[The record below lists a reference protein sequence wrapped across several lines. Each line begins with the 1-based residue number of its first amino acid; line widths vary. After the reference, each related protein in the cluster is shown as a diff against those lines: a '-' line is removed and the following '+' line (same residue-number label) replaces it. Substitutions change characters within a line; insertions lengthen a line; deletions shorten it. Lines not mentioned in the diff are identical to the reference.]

1 MRVAQWSVRVVS
13 LSRMAE
19 ETNDAAEP
27 AALTGDEWRSRLSL
41 AQYYVLREKGTER
54 AFSGEYTHP
63 EFDGI
68 FRCAGCGVVLFSSN
82 DQFDSGSG
90 WPSFTSPVDADAVE
104 LSDDYS
110 FGTHRIEVTCRHC
123 GGHLGHLFPDGPTPT
138 GQRWCINSVSLELD
152 SKD

>member
-1 MRVAQWSVRVVS
+1 MADETDDAVKPMELSDEEWKQR
-13 LSRMAE
+13 LSR
-19 ETNDAAEP
+19 T
-27 AALTGDEWRSRLSL
+27 
-41 AQYYVLREKGTER
+41 QYYVLREKGTER

-68 FRCAGCGVVLFSSN
+68 FRCAACGAVLFSSE

-104 LSDDYS
+104 LTDDHS
-110 FGTHRIEVTCRHC
+110 LGMHRIEVTCTSC

-138 GQRWCINSVSLELD
+138 GQRWCINSASLELD
-152 SKD
+152 PKD